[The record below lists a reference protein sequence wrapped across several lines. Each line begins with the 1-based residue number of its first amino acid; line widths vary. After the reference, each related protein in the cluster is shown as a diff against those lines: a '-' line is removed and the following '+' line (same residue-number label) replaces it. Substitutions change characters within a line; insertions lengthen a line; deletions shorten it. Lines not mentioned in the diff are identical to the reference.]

1 LKSCAGSC
9 KVIAFCN
16 LCGGGRGGVCSS
28 SIVVLL
34 VIALSW
40 RCLDQ
45 AALYR
50 ILDFL
55 GEKDVAA
62 WYDLLLQNSR

>member
-1 LKSCAGSC
+1 
-9 KVIAFCN
+9 
-16 LCGGGRGGVCSS
+16 VCSS